1 MKNRVLKLIIMSYLP
16 GLILIIVDYLFSSKN
31 PFITWIFMFIWSIY
45 VFILLIVY
53 YLFERRGR

>member
-31 PFITWIFMFIWSIY
+31 PFITWIFMCIWSIY